1 MQIVI
6 SVLITLSTLTA
17 SPDNR
22 SQNACLGNYELHFSE
37 SSGNKICTHGGFLR
51 VTLCKFGLVLHV
63 ILCCNV
69 IEAVLLFFCFKAIQ
83 EQTEKSLHMI
93 GEKSYTRRK
102 RYFKKYIFLCS
113 PPRSQIGELKKQYSA
128 EFQPEDRRLS
138 WGMVLLFDSLFSTHS
153 QFFLSIF
160 SQQF

>member
-1 MQIVI
+1 MDVAKHWLKLFHCFLIFWLIFFKKEARNQILLFFYVCCQVLGRILVAMQIII

-51 VTLCKFGLVLHV
+51 VTLCKFGLVLHI

-102 RYFKKYIFLCS
+102 RYLDI
-113 PPRSQIGELKKQYSA
+113 
-128 EFQPEDRRLS
+128 
-138 WGMVLLFDSLFSTHS
+138 
-153 QFFLSIF
+153 
-160 SQQF
+160 